1 MVRWISERLTVVS
14 AVWLAVGLAFSA
26 FVIWAFF
33 ELADE
38 VLEGDSRAFDRAVLL
53 WIQDTFP
60 DWLDGP
66 MRLVTAL
73 GYYYVVVPLLVMA
86 VFVFYRRGWRLSAV
100 LLAVSTGGSI
110 VLTTV
115 LKGVFQRARPEL
127 FDSGYQAS
135 FYSFPSGHAT
145 VAVGFYGMLT
155 VILAYR
161 LRGRARWAVAVSWV
175 ARRAPDR
182 AFQALPRRALPDRHT
197 RRLPLGPPV
206 AGLRRGC
213 LRAVALGQ
221 GLEGGRVWPRRRIVS
236 SPDGE
241 HPPSHRAVRN
251 LLVFFGVMVE
261 SMGVPLPGETIL
273 IAPAS

>member
-1 MVRWISERLTVVS
+1 MLKSNREIIRWISERLTVV
-14 AVWLAVGLAFSA
+14 AAVGLAAGLAVST

-60 DWLDGP
+60 DWWNEP

-73 GYYYVVVPLLVMA
+73 GYFYVVVPLLAVA

-100 LLAVSTGGSI
+100 LLVVSTGGSI

-115 LKGVFQRARPEL
+115 LKGLFQRTRPEL
-127 FDSGYQAS
+127 IDSGYQAP

-161 LRGRARWAVAVSWV
+161 LRGAARWAVAFCGLLVVLLIGCSRLYLGV
-175 ARRAPDR
+175 HYPTDILAGYLS
-182 AFQALPRRALPDRHT
+182 ALLWLVCVGGVYVLWLPVR
-197 RRLPLGPPV
+197 
-206 AGLRRGC
+206 GLR
-213 LRAVALGQ
+213 AA
-221 GLEGGRVWPRRRIVS
+221 ESGR
-236 SPDGE
+236 DAG
-241 HPPSHRAVRN
+241 
-251 LLVFFGVMVE
+251 
-261 SMGVPLPGETIL
+261 
-273 IAPAS
+273 

>member
-1 MVRWISERLTVVS
+1 MLKSNREIVRWISERLTVVA
-14 AVWLAVGLAFSA
+14 AVWLAVGLAVST

-38 VLEGDSRAFDRAVLL
+38 VLEGDSRAFDKAVLL
-53 WIQDTFP
+53 WIHNNFP
-60 DWLDGP
+60 DWLNEP

-73 GYYYVVVPLLVMA
+73 GYYYVVVPLLAVA
-86 VFVFYRRGWRLSAV
+86 VFVLYRRGWRLSAV
-100 LLAVSTGGSI
+100 LPVVSTGGSF

-161 LRGRARWAVAVSWV
+161 LGGAARWAVAFCGVLVVLLIGLSRLYLGV
-175 ARRAPDR
+175 HYPTDVIAGYLS
-182 AFQALPRRALPDRHT
+182 ALLWLVCVGSVYALWLSVR
-197 RRLPLGPPV
+197 
-206 AGLRRGC
+206 GLR
-213 LRAVALGQ
+213 AA
-221 GLEGGRVWPRRRIVS
+221 
-236 SPDGE
+236 
-241 HPPSHRAVRN
+241 
-251 LLVFFGVMVE
+251 E
-261 SMGVPLPGETIL
+261 SGHDAG
-273 IAPAS
+273 

>member
-1 MVRWISERLTVVS
+1 MLKSRRETIRWISERLTLVA
-14 AVWLAVGLAFSA
+14 AVWLAAGLAFSA

-33 ELADE
+33 GLTEE
-38 VLEGDSRAFDRAVLL
+38 VVEGDSRAFDRAVLL
-53 WIQDTFP
+53 WVHHNIP
-60 DWLDGP
+60 DWLNEP

-73 GYYYVVVPLLVMA
+73 GYYYLVAPLLVVA
-86 VFVFYRRGWRLSAV
+86 VFLFYRRGWRLSAA

-161 LRGRARWAVAVSWV
+161 LRGAARWAVAVSG
-175 ARRAPDR
+175 
-182 AFQALPRRALPDRHT
+182 ALVVLLIGFSRLYLGVHYPTDILAGYLSALLWLVCVGGVYALWLSVR
-197 RRLPLGPPV
+197 
-206 AGLRRGC
+206 GLRAAESSR
-213 LRAVALGQ
+213 
-221 GLEGGRVWPRRRIVS
+221 EGG
-236 SPDGE
+236 
-241 HPPSHRAVRN
+241 
-251 LLVFFGVMVE
+251 
-261 SMGVPLPGETIL
+261 
-273 IAPAS
+273 

>member
-1 MVRWISERLTVVS
+1 MLKSNRELIRWISERLTFVA
-14 AVWLAVGLAFSA
+14 AVWLAVGLAVST

-53 WIQDTFP
+53 WIHDTLP
-60 DWLDGP
+60 GWWNEP

-73 GYYYVVVPLLVMA
+73 GYYYVVVPLLAVA

-100 LLAVSTGGSI
+100 LLVVSTGGSI

-115 LKGVFQRARPEL
+115 LKVAFKRARPEL
-127 FDSGYQAS
+127 FDSGYDAS

-161 LRGRARWAVAVSWV
+161 LEGLERWAMAASGALVVLLIGFSRLYLGVHYPTDILAGYLAALLWLVCVGAVYVLWLSV
-175 ARRAPDR
+175 RS
-182 AFQALPRRALPDRHT
+182 
-197 RRLPLGPPV
+197 
-206 AGLRRGC
+206 
-213 LRAVALGQ
+213 LRAA
-221 GLEGGRVWPRRRIVS
+221 ES
-236 SPDGE
+236 SRGD
-241 HPPSHRAVRN
+241 R
-251 LLVFFGVMVE
+251 
-261 SMGVPLPGETIL
+261 
-273 IAPAS
+273 